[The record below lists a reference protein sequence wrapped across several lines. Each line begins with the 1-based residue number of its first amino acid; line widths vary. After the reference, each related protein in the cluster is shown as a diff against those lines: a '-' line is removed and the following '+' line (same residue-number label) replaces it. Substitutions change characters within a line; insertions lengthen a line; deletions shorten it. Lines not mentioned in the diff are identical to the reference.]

1 MTETRFAVICCVV
14 TVVGFLG
21 LVSAATGFAA
31 EATRIKPSQV
41 QINDRL
47 YQCVYPRSPATALG
61 STAVLALIIAKIIIN
76 VSTGCSCCKRSSIPS
91 NSSSTALLIF
101 SVFSW
106 ITFVVAIILL
116 VAAVALNNKNGAESI
131 HSEYACYV
139 VKPGVFAGGAL
150 LSVASVVLG
159 IAYYLT
165 LISVKKSSINN
176 PASGSLSGINEG
188 GPAAW
193 IAMGQPQFPSNKD
206 TRDQPLGA

>member
-1 MTETRFAVICCVV
+1 MERAFTTIVV

-21 LVSAATGFAA
+21 LLSAATGFAA

-61 STAVLALIIAKIIIN
+61 STAALAFIIAKIIIN
-76 VSTGCSCCKRSSIPS
+76 VATGCTCCKRSSIPS
-91 NSSSTALLIF
+91 NSASTALLLF

-116 VAAVALNNKNGAESI
+116 PAAVALNHKNGRTESI
-131 HSEYACYV
+131 YSEYACYV

-150 LSVASVVLG
+150 LSLASVVLG

-165 LISVKKSSINN
+165 LISVKKSSRNN
-176 PASGSLSGINEG
+176 PSGT
-188 GPAAW
+188 AW
-193 IAMGQPQFPSNKD
+193 IAMGQPQFPSKD
-206 TRDQPLGA
+206 TREPLGARRNLVDLHSNTGW